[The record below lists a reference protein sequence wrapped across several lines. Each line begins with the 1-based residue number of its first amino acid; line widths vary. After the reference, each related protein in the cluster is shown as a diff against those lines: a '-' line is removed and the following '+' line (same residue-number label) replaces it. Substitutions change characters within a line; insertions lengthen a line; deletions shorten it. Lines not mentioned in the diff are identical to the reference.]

1 MRRFFCLRRI
11 RFEMGVCVS
20 GILFLAFS
28 VSVWAREVPSVS
40 IQVEPRVTRSIQGVS
55 SVDRKRYFV
64 LCDRGTGFDSR
75 VGPEIYEELISELD
89 ASFGRNLGAIR
100 WWAKKLHED
109 PDRPGF
115 ADLSLLK
122 KHNPAVPSA
131 RFLDDRGPNL
141 DVAYH
146 GNHNEYPEFMGKY
159 VTETSE
165 YRGEPEY
172 LPENIEAAAELA
184 AAVLRHVY
192 TDFDRPVWFEPLNEP
207 HWSFW
212 SDPHLAAWHL
222 KTMEVMHREFSTVKV
237 GGPCLSVAY
246 FYRDDYRLWE
256 GMKDFMALTE
266 GQMDF
271 YSFHAYDFFNWKEG
285 DFRGRIQSGL
295 PLEGVLDLVQNHSVN
310 TFGREVDLVVS
321 EHGGYVLGKRGLYD
335 GEEEAAEIAATYFP
349 GDTFEHEMKKRSIV
363 NVLMLQAVMANTLTF
378 MDHPHV
384 VSKAVPFLIPETWAW
399 DPKYYAQ
406 IFVPYGYT
414 DTTRPVPTH
423 LLNFFRFFRDL
434 DGRRVKAMCDDP
446 DLQVRAFVSG
456 SKLFLVINNLSP
468 DPEAVALQGIEA
480 ERVQIRRLGRNPD
493 FTGRYTEETVATPE
507 SLTLAGLEAVMLIAD
522 FEHPIEE
529 NSSIN
534 EIVCYGDQIA
544 VPLRDAEFRIHV
556 PVEKEIDYA
565 VLRIGLTRKSGLS
578 HEPVILLNGKKL
590 DVPLED
596 CAERLEEKE
605 YATTKLIPLNPDDLH
620 AENRVRISFPDGDEG
635 AVGTAVIR
643 AAVRTSR

>member
-1 MRRFFCLRRI
+1 MGIWSNGLMAFAFGVTI
-11 RFEMGVCVS
+11 RAG
-20 GILFLAFS
+20 
-28 VSVWAREVPSVS
+28 EVFPATVVR
-40 IQVEPRVTRSIQGVS
+40 VEPETTRAVQGVS
-55 SVDRKRYFV
+55 TVERKRYFTV
-64 LCDRGTGFDSR
+64 SDSGSRFDQR
-75 VGPEIYEELISELD
+75 VDPERYDLLIRDLNV
-89 ASFGRNLGAIR
+89 SFGRNLGAIR
-100 WWAKKLHED
+100 WWGRQVEED

-115 ADLSLLK
+115 ANLSVLK

-131 RFLDDRGPNL
+131 RFLDDCGPNL
-141 DVAYH
+141 DVVYH
-146 GNHNEYPEFMGKY
+146 GNHNEYPAFMGRY
-159 VTETSE
+159 VTATSE
-165 YRGEPEY
+165 YEGEQEH
-172 LPENIEAAAELA
+172 LPENLEAAAELA

-222 KTMEVMHREFSTVKV
+222 KMKEVLQQEFPAIKV

-246 FYRDDYRLWE
+246 FYRDNYRLWK

-271 YSFHAYDFFNWKEG
+271 YSFHAYDFFNWKDG
-285 DFRGRIQSGL
+285 DFRGRVQSGL

-310 TFGREVDLVVS
+310 TLGREVDLVLS

-363 NVLMLQAVMANTLTF
+363 NVLMLQAVVANTLTF

-384 VSKAVPFLIPETWAW
+384 VQKAVPFLIPETWAW

-406 IFVPYGYT
+406 LFVPYEYT
-414 DTTRPVPTH
+414 DQTRPVSTH
-423 LLNFFRFFRDL
+423 LLNFYRFFRDL
-434 DGRRVKAMCDDP
+434 DGRRVKAQCDDP
-446 DLQVRAFVSG
+446 DLQVQAFVSG
-456 SKLFLVINNLSP
+456 NRLFLVINNLSP
-468 DPEAVALQGIEA
+468 EPEAVLLQGGDTEK
-480 ERVQIRRLGRNPD
+480 VQIRRLGRNPD

-507 SLTLAGLEAVMLIAD
+507 SLTLAGLEAVLLIAD

-534 EIVCYGDQIA
+534 EIVCYGDKVA
-544 VPLRDAEFRIHV
+544 VSLRDAEFKINV
-556 PVEKEIDYA
+556 PVDKEIDYA
-565 VLRIGLTRKSGLS
+565 MLRIGLTRKAGLRRD
-578 HEPVILLNGKKL
+578 PVVTMNGKIL
-590 DVPLED
+590 EVPMEN
-596 CAERLEEKE
+596 CAGRLEEKE
-605 YATTKLIPLNPDDLH
+605 YATTKLIPLNPADIK
-620 AENRVRISFPDGDEG
+620 AENRVRVSFPDGDEG

-643 AAVRTSR
+643 VAVTMDKEL